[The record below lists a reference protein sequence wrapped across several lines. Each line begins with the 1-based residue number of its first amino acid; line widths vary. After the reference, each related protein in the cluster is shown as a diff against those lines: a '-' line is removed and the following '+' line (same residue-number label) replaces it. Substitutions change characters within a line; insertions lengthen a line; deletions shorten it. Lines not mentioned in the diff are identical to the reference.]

1 MASESGDRTLYRQGT
16 RTEVEQFQC
25 PRCESTNTKFCY
37 YNNYNLSQPRH
48 FCKSCRRY
56 WTRGGALRNVPVGG
70 GTRKTHSS
78 NKRPRIAPSTPTS
91 ASPASTARLVSCST
105 EKDETAETQ
114 TINGLITNPGPG
126 PLSGPPEE
134 LNLNEAARRPDS
146 GNSSSWLDRQMETTD
161 GIFQSNMYGVGISAG
176 LEYGLGMLEWP
187 LEHMSGVINGAS
199 VCESPGS
206 NTWRMAGGN
215 DDGDYF
221 SWPDLA
227 IPTPAK
233 ALK

>member
-1 MASESGDRTLYRQGT
+1 MASESGDRALYRQGT

-48 FCKSCRRY
+48 FCKSCHRY
-56 WTRGGALRNVPVGG
+56 WTRGGSLRNVPVGG
-70 GTRKTHSS
+70 GTRKAHSS
-78 NKRPRIAPSTPTS
+78 NKRPRIAPSTLTS

-105 EKDETAETQ
+105 EKEETAKTR
-114 TINGLITNPGPG
+114 TLNGLITNPRQG

-134 LNLNEAARRPDS
+134 VNLNEAAGRTDS
-146 GNSSSWLDRQMETTD
+146 VNSSSWLDGHMETTD
-161 GIFQSNMYGVGISAG
+161 EIFRSNMYGVGISAG
-176 LEYGLGMLEWP
+176 LDYGLDMLEWP
-187 LEHMSGVINGAS
+187 LEHMTGVINGS
-199 VCESPGS
+199 VSESPGS

-215 DDGDYF
+215 DDGDCF
-221 SWPDLA
+221 SWPDLG
-227 IPTPAK
+227 IPAPAK